1 MIGASRFRWAG
12 RRIRPALTTDAGE
25 GLRGSLLPSGG
36 QKGAN
41 IALLIEILAA
51 ALTGSRLSADTNM
64 FSDNKGGPPGVGQ
77 FMLAIDPAYFGAA
90 AFAASLGRLAEV
102 FGAAKVRLPGSK
114 VGDPANWRET
124 MVDVDAHL
132 WRWSLSLVE

>member
-1 MIGASRFRWAG
+1 V
-12 RRIRPALTTDAGE
+12 
-25 GLRGSLLPSGG
+25 
-36 QKGAN
+36 
-41 IALLIEILAA
+41 
-51 ALTGSRLSADTNM
+51 

-77 FMLAIDPAYFGAA
+77 FMLAIDPAYFGVA